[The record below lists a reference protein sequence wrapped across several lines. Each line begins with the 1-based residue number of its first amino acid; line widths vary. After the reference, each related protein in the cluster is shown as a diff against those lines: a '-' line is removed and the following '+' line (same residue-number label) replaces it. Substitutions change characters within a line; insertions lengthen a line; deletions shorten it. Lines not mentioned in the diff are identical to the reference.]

1 MWKIPALRRRSRY
14 ISFRPP
20 ALLSSQKKYDRRTM
34 SDQKDGREGHGAVR
48 AKGSRQDRLKLALR
62 ENLKRRKSQA
72 RERDK
77 MTAEPSQD
85 DEAVLHQEA
94 VKKPGK

>member
-1 MWKIPALRRRSRY
+1 MI
-14 ISFRPP
+14 
-20 ALLSSQKKYDRRTM
+20 DE
-34 SDQKDGREGHGAVR
+34 KDKREGQSSAG
-48 AKGSRQDRLKLALR
+48 AKGSRQHRLKLALR

-77 MTAEPSQD
+77 MTAQPSQD
-85 DEAVLHQEA
+85 HEAILHQDA

>member
-1 MWKIPALRRRSRY
+1 M
-14 ISFRPP
+14 
-20 ALLSSQKKYDRRTM
+20 M
-34 SDQKDGREGHGAVR
+34 DQKDKRGGQGSPGA
-48 AKGSRQDRLKLALR
+48 KDSRQDRLKLALR

-85 DEAVLHQEA
+85 HDAVLHQEA